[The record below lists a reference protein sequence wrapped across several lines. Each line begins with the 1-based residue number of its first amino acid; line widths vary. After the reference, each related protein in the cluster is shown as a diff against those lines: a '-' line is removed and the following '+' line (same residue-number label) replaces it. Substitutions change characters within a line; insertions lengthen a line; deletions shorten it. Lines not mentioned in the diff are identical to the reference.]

1 MHTQDAGLT
10 WLRLAAVYFSLAV
23 ILGIGMGIS
32 GDHSL
37 FPVHAHLNLLGWVSM
52 ALIGLIYR
60 HFHEAGRNR
69 LAKMQFWLYNLGLPV
84 MMVSLALKLT
94 GFPQIEPMLGASSLV
109 VASGVVLFTVNLL
122 LHARP
127 STQPL
132 N

>member
-23 ILGIGMGIS
+23 IVGIGMGIS
-32 GDHSL
+32 EDHSL

-52 ALIGLIYR
+52 ALFGLIYR
-60 HFHEAGRNR
+60 HFQEAGRNR
-69 LAKMQFWLYNLGLPV
+69 LAKTQFWLYNLGLPV

-94 GFPQIEPMLGASSLV
+94 GFPQIEPVLGASSLV
-109 VASGVVLFTVNLL
+109 VACGAVLFTVNLL

-127 STQPL
+127 AAQPL